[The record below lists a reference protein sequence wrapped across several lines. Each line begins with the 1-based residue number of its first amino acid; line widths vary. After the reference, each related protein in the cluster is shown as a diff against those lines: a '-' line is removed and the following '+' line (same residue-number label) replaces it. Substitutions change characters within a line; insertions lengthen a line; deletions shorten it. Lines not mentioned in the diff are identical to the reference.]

1 MMNGNGNG
9 STSPGFVAVN
19 ARPVEG
25 NGTSELSRGGAT
37 DNTKSEL
44 IKQFSTV
51 RLMRRIA
58 NGELYPS
65 ASSIAISPG
74 RSLGGTPSSKLDMSS
89 DFLAFGPPTN
99 GNNPN
104 MFSASTSTPKADDG
118 PYKAEMMNRMESI
131 KRGDRVVPPCDR
143 CRRLHMDCIKN
154 LTACLGCTKKHAKCG
169 WRDVHPDELSGTAP
183 PSLPVDDMDP
193 DNALEFL
200 QKRDAGNGIAAGD
213 SPMSAS
219 NADMAAADLAEVA
232 EVAKAALESTE
243 TDLAHHPR
251 DQGHDQDHHVDHHAQ
266 HHHMAVQ
273 IQSPNM
279 AAPITHQSPNIP
291 PYGSFSPHPASVN
304 IPYAQG
310 RRASSPLQA
319 LSGEDVSDDKF
330 DMSVSDK
337 DPIDGRPVESLL
349 TS

>member
-9 STSPGFVAVN
+9 STSPGFIAVN

-58 NGELYPS
+58 NGDMYTG

-74 RSLGGTPSSKLDMSS
+74 RSLGGTPSSKLDMSN

-99 GNNPN
+99 GNPN
-104 MFSASTSTPKADDG
+104 MFSASASTPKADDG

-183 PSLPVDDMDP
+183 SSLPVDDMDP

-200 QKRDAGNGIAAGD
+200 QKRDAGNGIHPAEH
-213 SPMSAS
+213 SPLSTS
-219 NADMAAADLAEVA
+219 NADMATAADLAEVA
-232 EVAKAALESTE
+232 KASTAALESTE
-243 TDLAHHPR
+243 TDLAHHHSR
-251 DQGHDQDHHVDHHAQ
+251 DH
-266 HHHMAVQ
+266 HHHMSVQ
-273 IQSPNM
+273 VQSPNM
-279 AAPITHQSPNIP
+279 AAPMTHQSPNMP
-291 PYGSFSPHPASVN
+291 PYGSFSPQHHVPVSVN
-304 IPYAQG
+304 IPYAPG
-310 RRASSPLQA
+310 RRESSPLQT
-319 LSGEDVSDDKF
+319 LSGAEDGGPDDKF
-330 DMSVSDK
+330 DMSASDK

-349 TS
+349 AS